1 MDQVFKDNSSEAEQ
15 ARRRAIEADLLREE
29 EQAVIEA

>member
-15 ARRRAIEADLLREE
+15 ARRRAIEADLLHEE